1 MLTILE
7 SDLLEIKNLEL
18 EQDRINMSIKLNQTK
33 NKKLKREQRE
43 WDSELKNLL
52 SDVKTRLAPEMKQ
65 YHKSKISISKRG
77 GGGANAMKT
86 YKKSRNA
93 VKDIIDDNYTFLPKE
108 NNDNISAEEQ
118 LDIPRKHYREN
129 VQVDGINIQFRL
141 KTSLGKIVNI
151 VVQTQSQNGGAYKKF
166 EYSLESM
173 KNRPNE
179 QCIILFDSTLDTV
192 QSDIAYI
199 QNITKHI
206 LHVKIF
212 YNLDS
217 FENYI
222 TNV

>member
-141 KTSLGKIVNI
+141 KTS
-151 VVQTQSQNGGAYKKF
+151 S
-166 EYSLESM
+166 
-173 KNRPNE
+173 
-179 QCIILFDSTLDTV
+179 ILFL
-192 QSDIAYI
+192 
-199 QNITKHI
+199 ITPHSLTSSGVDGAI
-206 LHVKIF
+206 
-212 YNLDS
+212 
-217 FENYI
+217 
-222 TNV
+222 